1 MTEQIAANCRTLL
14 SVPGLYSFSLWS
26 GVSPIEQ
33 RRFTSWPFT
42 WGNDVLRHEFRDLP
56 EGGCALV
63 SEKSYGLFRGFTTVP
78 QHDDLLTAIR
88 TEMTPIASI
97 QDLTLYRGTAP

>member
-1 MTEQIAANCRTLL
+1 
-14 SVPGLYSFSLWS
+14 
-26 GVSPIEQ
+26 
-33 RRFTSWPFT
+33 
-42 WGNDVLRHEFRDLP
+42 
-56 EGGCALV
+56 
-63 SEKSYGLFRGFTTVP
+63 VP